1 MNHPTWKEDVGPNY
15 RLDAFF
21 PNLNTVQN
29 TPLLVERHLPNTIL
43 SRGMVSTR
51 LTPRR
56 TFYTQGSSTPK
67 GDHQYQAREPLMRGA
82 MRQLQARP
90 FP

>member
-1 MNHPTWKEDVGPNY
+1 MDPNY
-15 RLDAFF
+15 KLDA
-21 PNLNTVQN
+21 NRNTAQN
-29 TPLLVERHLPNTIL
+29 TPLLQERHFPNTIL
-43 SRGMVSTR
+43 KRGIVSTR

-56 TFYTQGSSTPK
+56 TFYIQGSSTPK
-67 GDHQYQAREPLMRGA
+67 GDHQYQAREPLMRRA